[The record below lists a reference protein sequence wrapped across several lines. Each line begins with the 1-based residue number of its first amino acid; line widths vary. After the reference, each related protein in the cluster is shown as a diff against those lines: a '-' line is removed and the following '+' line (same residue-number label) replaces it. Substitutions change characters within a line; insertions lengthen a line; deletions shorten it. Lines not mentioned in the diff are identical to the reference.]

1 MLSRRLLV
9 SFFVAAV
16 AAQSNV
22 TVRDN
27 AHNLTYVGF
36 SFTGTEQFLGINF
49 GQDTSGANRFKP
61 PKAFTYPTGTTIQA
75 TAAGAACPQNT
86 FLSLLGAISE
96 NPGVFNLSEDCLNL
110 EVVRPAGTKQNANLP
125 VLVWISGQGDE
136 EGSYNYT
143 LYNPTAL
150 VAGAAAKGTPVIYVS
165 MNYRVNVFGFANS
178 PALRTEG
185 SLNSG
190 LLDQRLALQWI
201 QSNIATFGGNPKN
214 VTLFGQSD
222 GGVSVGLHMTAF
234 GGNGTAPFRRAIMQ
248 SGSAAGDP
256 GVTGNATV
264 TNTAAVAQLAGCTG
278 TNSSLVLACLR
289 AIPMVQLLNA
299 VLLFENTTTATQAN
313 GASQDL
319 FFPTVDGSYIPAAPS
334 TLVRTGRFHK
344 NISIIAGWNENDGSI
359 FVPPTLNG
367 STATQAFLHSS
378 YPNLNSTTLS
388 RLMSLYP
395 VNDFM
400 AAAQA
405 SQISPFFLQAS
416 QIYRDINF
424 ACPSMDVAHRVTQF
438 GGTSYLYV
446 LNTTSLTSVLQ
457 IFNATFEGV
466 IHFSDVPFVFN
477 QPNVGFGTTAAA
489 NLTASRMSG
498 SWAHFASTG
507 NPSGNAS
514 ITLSGWTQAFT
525 KSQAA
530 VTSQNVT
537 GASLR
542 VIGGPRAGQ
551 AQLSSNAQAV
561 VEPQLLQRCAFINSA
576 AFYQQ
581 LQT

>member
-1 MLSRRLLV
+1 MLLLKLLIS
-9 SFFVAAV
+9 SFAATAV
-16 AAQSNV
+16 AQSTV

-36 SFTGTEQFLGINF
+36 SFAGTEQFQGINF

-61 PKAFTYPTGTTIQA
+61 PKAFTYPNGTTVQA

-86 FLSLLGAISE
+86 ILSFLGAISE
-96 NPGVFNLSEDCLNL
+96 NPGVFNVSEDCLNL
-110 EVVRPAGTKQNANLP
+110 EVVRPAGTKQAANLP
-125 VLVWISGQGDE
+125 VMVWISGQGDE
-136 EGSYNYT
+136 EGSYNYS

-150 VAGAAAKGTPVIYVS
+150 VAGSAAKGTPVVYVS

-178 PALRTEG
+178 PALKTEG
-185 SLNSG
+185 SLNAG
-190 LLDQRLALQWI
+190 LLDQRLALQWV

-214 VTLFGQSD
+214 VTIFGESD
-222 GGVSVGLHMTAF
+222 GGTSVGLHITSF

-248 SGSAAGDP
+248 SGSPAGDP

-278 TNSSLVLACLR
+278 TNSSLVLTCLR
-289 AIPMVQLLNA
+289 QIPMVQLLNA
-299 VLLFENTTTATQAN
+299 VLLFENSTTSTQAN
-313 GASQDL
+313 GVSQDL
-319 FFPTVDGSYIPAAPS
+319 FFPTVDGSYVPAAPS
-334 TLVRTGRFHK
+334 TLIRTGRFHK

-359 FVPPTLNG
+359 FAPPTLNG

-378 YPNLNSTTLS
+378 YPHLNSTTLS
-388 RLMSLYP
+388 SLTSLYP
-395 VNDFM
+395 ISDFV
-400 AAAQA
+400 AAAKA

-424 ACPSMDVAHRVTQF
+424 ACPAIDVAHRVTQF
-438 GGTSYLYV
+438 GSASYLYV

-457 IFNATFEGV
+457 LFNATFEGV
-466 IHFSDVPFVFN
+466 IHFSDVPFVFD

-489 NLTASRMSG
+489 NLTATRMSG

-507 NPSGNAS
+507 NPSGNS
-514 ITLSGWTQAFT
+514 TITLSGWTPAYN

-537 GASLR
+537 GASVR
-542 VIGGPRAGQ
+542 IIGGPNAGQ
-551 AQLSSNAQAV
+551 AQLPSAV
-561 VEPQLLQRCAFINSA
+561 IEPQLLHRCAFINSP